1 MTLVN
6 RWGRSVKLK
15 ILVVT
20 GKLAFETVSRNVAD
34 SKYDLHVHPL
44 PVSVAAFITPQLA
57 ARNLADAGVKDYD
70 LILLPGTVRGD
81 VTMVEEATGIPTFKG
96 PSNMNDL
103 PLLLGLLD
111 GIELSKTA
119 SATEHLSEAQNE
131 RALTEIRKVE
141 ENWPNLLK
149 KHGGLVIGNNGH
161 QVPIGSAFPMRVI
174 AEIVNA
180 PTLRLEEVKK
190 RARYYQSEGA
200 DIVDIGMLAGRP
212 NPESAKAL
220 VEEVKSAID
229 LPVSIDTLDPT
240 EIKAAV
246 DAGADLVLSVDAGN
260 MNEVAPYV
268 SNVPVVVL
276 PTNMKEGFLPQR
288 ADERVSF
295 LLENIERATELGI
308 QKIIAD
314 PVLEPAIKPGL
325 LESLNAYRLFRN
337 QDPRTPVLYG
347 LGNVTELFDADSVG
361 VNGILA
367 ALAAEVE
374 AQLLFIPEY
383 STKAKRSVRETSRA
397 AKMMYLAKRRE
408 TPPKDLGIDLLV
420 LKEKKGREP
429 QYDSGSESGA
439 RVIHASPERDGAMDK
454 LGWYKI
460 LVDRTND
467 ELVAIHFDRS
477 ESPDVVLRGKNAQE
491 VYQTIIREGLV
502 GRLDHAAYL
511 GKELHKAEL
520 AVLLGRS
527 YVQDDPLF

>member
-1 MTLVN
+1 M
-6 RWGRSVKLK
+6 
-15 ILVVT
+15 VT
-20 GKLAFETVSRNVAD
+20 GRLAFETVSRNVAE
-34 SKYDLHVHPL
+34 SKYDVDVRPL

-57 ARNLADAGVKDYD
+57 AQNLVDAGVKDYD

-81 VTMVEEATGIPTFKG
+81 VTPVEEATGIPTFKG

-131 RALTEIRKVE
+131 MALSEIRRVE
-141 ENWPNLLK
+141 ENWRSLLK
-149 KHGGLVIGNNGH
+149 EHGGLVIGSNGR
-161 QVPIGSAFPMRVI
+161 QVPIGNAFPMRVI

-180 PTLRLEEVKK
+180 PTLKLEEVRE

-212 NPESAKAL
+212 SPESAKAI

-229 LPVSIDTLDPT
+229 LPVSIDTLDSS

-260 MNEVAPYV
+260 MDDVAPYV
-268 SNVPVVVL
+268 SDVPVVVL
-276 PTNMKEGFLPQR
+276 PSNMKEGFIPQG
-288 ADERVSF
+288 AKERVEF
-295 LLENIERATELGI
+295 LIDNIERATKLGI
-308 QKIIAD
+308 EKIIAD

-325 LESLNAYRLFRN
+325 LESLNAYRLFR
-337 QDPRTPVLYG
+337 DRDRETPVLYG
-347 LGNVTELFDADSVG
+347 LGNVTELIDVDSIG

-374 AQLLFIPEY
+374 ANLLFIPEY
-383 STKAKRSVRETSRA
+383 STKAKKSVRETSRA

-420 LKEKKGREP
+420 LKEKRWRELHF
-429 QYDSGSESGA
+429 DGSSERGA
-439 RVIHASPERDGAMDK
+439 RLIQATPEEDGALDS
-454 LGWYKI
+454 LGWFKI
-460 LVDRTND
+460 LVDRMND
-467 ELVAIHFDRS
+467 DIVAIHFDKS
-477 ESPDVVLRGKNAQE
+477 ESPDVVVRGKNARE

-502 GRLDHAAYL
+502 GKLDHAAYL

-527 YVQDDPLF
+527 YVQDEPFF

>member
-1 MTLVN
+1 V
-6 RWGRSVKLK
+6 K

-20 GKLAFETVSRNVAD
+20 GRLAFETVSRNVAE
-34 SKYDLHVHPL
+34 SKHDVDVHPL

-57 ARNLADAGVKDYD
+57 AQNLVNAGIKDYD

-81 VTMVEEATGIPTFKG
+81 VTPVEEATGIPTFKG
-96 PSNMNDL
+96 PSNMNDI

-131 RALTEIRKVE
+131 RALTEIRRVE
-141 ENWPNLLK
+141 ENWRSLLK
-149 KHGGLVIGNNGH
+149 EHGGLVIGSNGC

-180 PTLRLEEVKK
+180 PTLRLEEVRE
-190 RARYYQSEGA
+190 RARYYQIEGA

-212 NPESAKAL
+212 RPESSKAI
-220 VEEVKSAID
+220 VEEVKSVID

-240 EIKAAV
+240 EIIAAV
-246 DAGADLVLSVDAGN
+246 GAGADLVLSVDAGN
-260 MNEVAPYV
+260 MKEVAPYV
-268 SNVPVVVL
+268 SDVPVVVL
-276 PTNMKEGFLPQR
+276 PTNMREGFIPQG
-288 ADERVSF
+288 ANERVAF
-295 LLENIERATELGI
+295 LIENIERATELGI
-308 QKIIAD
+308 EKIIAD

-325 LESLNAYRLFRN
+325 LESLMAYRLFRN
-337 QDPRTPVLYG
+337 LDRKTPVLYG
-347 LGNVTELFDADSVG
+347 LGNVTELIDVDSVG

-367 ALAAEVE
+367 ALAAEVD
-374 AQLLFIPEY
+374 AQLLFIPEH
-383 STKAKRSVRETSRA
+383 SAKARRSVRETSRA
-397 AKMMYLAKRRE
+397 AKMMFLAKRRE
-408 TPPKDLGIDLLV
+408 TPPKDLGIDVLV
-420 LKEKKGREP
+420 LKEKRWGELR
-429 QYDSGSESGA
+429 YDESSVSGA
-439 RVIHASPERDGAMDK
+439 RVIQATPDEDGAMDG

-460 LVDRTND
+460 LVDRMND
-467 ELVAIHFDRS
+467 DIVAIHFDGS
-477 ESPDVVLRGKNAQE
+477 ESPDAVVRGKNARE

-502 GRLDHAAYL
+502 GKLDHAAYL

>member
-1 MTLVN
+1 M
-6 RWGRSVKLK
+6 
-15 ILVVT
+15 VT
-20 GKLAFETVSRNVAD
+20 GRLAFETVARNVAE
-34 SKYDLHVHPL
+34 SKYDVYVHPL
-44 PVSVAAFITPQLA
+44 PVSVAAFMTPQLA
-57 ARNLADAGVKDYD
+57 ARNLVDAGVEGYD

-81 VTMVEEATGIPTFKG
+81 VTAVEEATGIPTFKG

-131 RALTEIRKVE
+131 RALTEIRGAE
-141 ENWPNLLK
+141 ENWRTLLK
-149 KHGGLVIGNNGH
+149 EHGGLIIGGNGH

-180 PTLRLEEVKK
+180 PTLSLGEVRE

-212 NPESAKAL
+212 SPESAKAI
-220 VEEVKSAID
+220 VEAAKSVTD
-229 LPVSIDTLDPT
+229 LPISIDTLDSE
-240 EIKAAV
+240 EIRAAV

-260 MNEVAPYV
+260 MDDVAPYV
-268 SNVPVVVL
+268 SDVPVVVL
-276 PTNMKEGFLPQR
+276 PTNMREGFIPQG
-288 ADERVSF
+288 ADERVAF
-295 LLENIERATELGI
+295 LLENIERAKELGI

-325 LESLNAYRLFRN
+325 LESLMAYRLFRN
-337 QDPRTPVLYG
+337 LDARTPVLYG
-347 LGNVTELFDADSVG
+347 LGNVTELIDVDSVG

-367 ALAAEVE
+367 ALAAEVD
-374 AQLLFIPEY
+374 AQLLFIPEH
-383 STKAKRSVRETSRA
+383 SVKARRSVRETSRA

-420 LKEKKGREP
+420 LKEKRRGELQ
-429 QYDSGSESGA
+429 QYDEGSTSGA
-439 RVIHASPERDGAMDK
+439 RVIRAKPEEDGDMDN

-460 LVDRTND
+460 LVDRMND
-467 ELVAIHFDRS
+467 DIVAIHFDRS
-477 ESPDVVLRGKNAQE
+477 ERPDAVVRGKNARE

-502 GRLDHAAYL
+502 GKLDHAAYL

>member
-1 MTLVN
+1 M
-6 RWGRSVKLK
+6 K

-20 GKLAFETVSRNVAD
+20 GRLAFDTVTRNVAD
-34 SKYDLHVHPL
+34 SKYDVDVLPL
-44 PVSVAAFITPQLA
+44 PVSVAAFITPQFATRKLV
-57 ARNLADAGVKDYD
+57 NAGVKDYD

-81 VTMVEEATGIPTFKG
+81 VTPVEEATGIPTFKG
-96 PSNMNDL
+96 PSNMNDVT
-103 PLLLGLLD
+103 LLLGLLD

-131 RALTEIRKVE
+131 RALTEIRGVE
-141 ENWPNLLK
+141 ENWRSLLEE
-149 KHGGLVIGNNGH
+149 HGGLVIGSNGH

-180 PTLRLEEVKK
+180 PTLKLEEITE
-190 RARYYQSEGA
+190 RARYYQREGA
-200 DIVDIGMLAGRP
+200 DIVDIGMLAGHSS
-212 NPESAKAL
+212 PESAKTI
-220 VEEVKSAID
+220 VEEVKSVID
-229 LPVSIDTLDPT
+229 LPVSIDTLDPP
-240 EIKAAV
+240 EIEAAV

-260 MNEVAPYV
+260 MDEVAPHV
-268 SNVPVVVL
+268 SDVPVVVL
-276 PTNMKEGFLPQR
+276 PSNMREGFIPHG
-288 ADERVSF
+288 ASERVA
-295 LLENIERATELGI
+295 LLIENIERATELGI
-308 QKIIAD
+308 ERIIAD

-325 LESLNAYRLFRN
+325 LESLMAYRLFR
-337 QDPRTPVLYG
+337 DLDARTPVLYG
-347 LGNVTELFDADSVG
+347 LGNVTELIDVDSVG

-374 AQLLFIPEY
+374 AQLLFIPEH
-383 STKAKRSVRETSRA
+383 STKAKGSVRETSRA

-408 TPPKDLGIDLLV
+408 TPPKDLGIDALV
-420 LKEKKGREP
+420 LKEKRWGEL
-429 QYDSGSESGA
+429 QFDESSVSGA
-439 RVIHASPERDGAMDK
+439 RVIQAALEEDGAMDR

-467 ELVAIHFDRS
+467 DIVAIHFDRS
-477 ESPDVVLRGKNAQE
+477 ESPDAVVRGKNAQE

-520 AVLLGRS
+520 AVILGRS

>member
-1 MTLVN
+1 V
-6 RWGRSVKLK
+6 K

-20 GKLAFETVSRNVAD
+20 GRLAFETVSRNVAE
-34 SKYDLHVHPL
+34 SKHDVDVHPL

-57 ARNLADAGVKDYD
+57 AQNLVNAGIKDYD

-81 VTMVEEATGIPTFKG
+81 VTPVEEATGIPTFKG
-96 PSNMNDL
+96 PSNMNDI

-131 RALTEIRKVE
+131 RALTEIRRVE
-141 ENWPNLLK
+141 ENWRSLLK
-149 KHGGLVIGNNGH
+149 EHGGLVIGSNGC

-180 PTLRLEEVKK
+180 PTLRLEEVRE
-190 RARYYQSEGA
+190 RARYYQIEGA

-212 NPESAKAL
+212 RPESSKAI
-220 VEEVKSAID
+220 VEEVKSVID

-240 EIKAAV
+240 EIIAAV
-246 DAGADLVLSVDAGN
+246 GAGADLVLSVDAGN
-260 MNEVAPYV
+260 MKEVAPYV
-268 SNVPVVVL
+268 SDVPVVVL
-276 PTNMKEGFLPQR
+276 PTNMREGFIPQG
-288 ADERVSF
+288 ANERVAF
-295 LLENIERATELGI
+295 LIENIERATELGI
-308 QKIIAD
+308 EKIIAD

-325 LESLNAYRLFRN
+325 LESLMTYRLFRN
-337 QDPRTPVLYG
+337 LDRKTPVLYG
-347 LGNVTELFDADSVG
+347 LGNVTELIDVDSVG

-367 ALAAEVE
+367 ALAAEVD
-374 AQLLFIPEY
+374 AQLLFIPEH
-383 STKAKRSVRETSRA
+383 SAKARRSVRETSRA
-397 AKMMYLAKRRE
+397 AKMMFLAKRRE
-408 TPPKDLGIDLLV
+408 TPPKDLGIDVLA
-420 LKEKKGREP
+420 LKEKRWGELR
-429 QYDSGSESGA
+429 YDESSVSGA
-439 RVIHASPERDGAMDK
+439 RVIQATPDEDGAMDG

-460 LVDRTND
+460 LVDRMND
-467 ELVAIHFDRS
+467 DIVAIHFDGS
-477 ESPDVVLRGKNAQE
+477 ESPDAVVRGKNARE

-502 GRLDHAAYL
+502 GKLDHAAYL